1 MSRAFNRAPKTA
13 SRRANACQIQL
24 RNYWETLINIKALK
38 QILARCR
45 FTVDQPRKMEKQSR
59 ERKVW
64 EELRTCRWNNEP
76 SWARCRNEA
85 KQDRFVSELACC
97 QQCVSHS
104 PLWPRYP
111 HWPTATDTGD
121 EKDKNKEKQRE
132 VAKETETN
140 AAFCITY

>member
-1 MSRAFNRAPKTA
+1 MSQAFNRAPKQYLAEQMPVKFNCKITGRH
-13 SRRANACQIQL
+13 S
-24 RNYWETLINIKALK
+24 LK

-64 EELRTCRWNNEP
+64 EELRTCRLNIEP
-76 SWARCRNEA
+76 SWARCSNEA
-85 KQDRFVSELACC
+85 KQDRFVSEIACC

-121 EKDKNKEKQRE
+121 EKDKNKKDGRGRKTEKWPNRQ
-132 VAKETETN
+132 TN
-140 AAFCITY
+140 AAFCIKY